1 MPFYSPLNPIL
12 FFPSKPFFKL
22 TKTLTFSTLQSTNM
36 SASQDSMNATSQNTP
51 INLQNYPIPLS
62 PPLNPLSKEMELA
75 RAMSA
80 SSRSSLF
87 ALSKSDVL
95 YQDQWLIAVNKPQ
108 GVYCE
113 TVLDSVPQVLDC
125 LVESSG
131 LDEGMFSLLLAF
143 LCCGFLL
150 EFENIVCL
158 S

>member
-1 MPFYSPLNPIL
+1 
-12 FFPSKPFFKL
+12 
-22 TKTLTFSTLQSTNM
+22 
-36 SASQDSMNATSQNTP
+36 
-51 INLQNYPIPLS
+51 
-62 PPLNPLSKEMELA
+62 MELA

-131 LDEGMFSLLLAF
+131 LDEGMFLYF
-143 LCCGFLL
+143 WHFCVVGF
-150 EFENIVCL
+150 CL
-158 S
+158 NLKTLFV